1 MSKTE
6 EEFVSINMRHSLVG
20 SALASKLF
28 GSRCLWFDSLAAV
41 AAAGNLSKNCVI
53 FSPLKCFSGHLFLP
67 FSLFVSSNL
76 FCIGQFTYDWSDQN
90 QHQRACLGCARVCA
104 SECGCARVCAG
115 VSGWAWVCVQ
125 HAQVCIGIGGC
136 GLVRGGC
143 GQVRVGVCGYGW
155 VWADV
160 GGCAWVCKCVWD
172 EFSEFLPENRVPT
185 SADFNTYP
193 IQIFLYR

>member
-67 FSLFVSSNL
+67 FLSLYLLTFFVLANL
-76 FCIGQFTYDWSDQN
+76 HMIDQTKISISGHVWGVRGCVQVN
-90 QHQRACLGCARVCA
+90 VGVHGCA
-104 SECGCARVCAG
+104 
-115 VSGWAWVCVQ
+115 
-125 HAQVCIGIGGC
+125 QV
-136 GLVRGGC
+136 
-143 GQVRVGVCGYGW
+143 
-155 VWADV
+155 
-160 GGCAWVCKCVWD
+160 
-172 EFSEFLPENRVPT
+172 
-185 SADFNTYP
+185 
-193 IQIFLYR
+193 